1 MKHIFML
8 PIRFYRFAISPLKPP
23 CCRFH
28 PTCSSYALVALRE
41 HGTIKGLALTAWRL
55 MRCQPFCANGY
66 DPVPPRR

>member
-28 PTCSSYALVALRE
+28 PTCSSYALAALRE